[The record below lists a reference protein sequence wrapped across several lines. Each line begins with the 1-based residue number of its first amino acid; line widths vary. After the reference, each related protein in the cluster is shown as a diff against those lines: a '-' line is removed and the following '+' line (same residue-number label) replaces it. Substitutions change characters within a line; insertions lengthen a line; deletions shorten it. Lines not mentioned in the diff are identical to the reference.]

1 MAYRIKEI
9 RYSDLSFTL
18 AKNDAGDI
26 KTADNVNA
34 IRQSLY
40 NILYTKPG
48 SRVMRPDYGLN
59 LERYLFE
66 PFDTFTADTIAEHIL
81 NSVEQYEP
89 RIFLQNVNVTLD
101 HTEGAFVVDITY
113 TVRNTATVDT
123 LSIILK
129 RT

>member
-1 MAYRIKEI
+1 MSYRIKEI

-18 AKNDAGDI
+18 AQTETGDI

-40 NILYTKPG
+40 NVLYTKPG
-48 SRVMRPDYGLN
+48 TRVMRPDYGIN

-66 PFDTFTADTIAEHIL
+66 MFDNFTADAIAEHII
-81 NSVEQYEP
+81 NSLEKYEP
-89 RIFLQNVNVTLD
+89 RIYLHNVNVTLD
-101 HTEGAFVVDITY
+101 HIELAFIVDITY
-113 TVRNTATVDT
+113 SIRNTATVDT

-129 RT
+129 KT